1 MAKFKEILDS
11 LDANTMLNIFERE
24 LSEENNE
31 DLRDFINKNQRVNVL
46 FSCLEE
52 KKLKEIIE
60 NNKEMEEELV
70 TTIKTIIFTLYELHK
85 VDKNLDFKKDMNL

>member
-11 LDANTMLNIFERE
+11 LDADTMLNIFQRE

-31 DLRDFINKNQRVNVL
+31 DLRDFINKNERVNVL
-46 FSCLEE
+46 FGCLEE
-52 KKLKEIIE
+52 KKMKEITE
-60 NNKEMEEELV
+60 DDKEMEEELV
-70 TTIKTIIFTLYELHK
+70 ITIRTIVFTLYELHK